1 LHFHQPTAQKI
12 VLQNETLKKGKEK
25 KRKEKKRKTLFHW
38 HNMSEPE

>member
-25 KRKEKKRKTLFHW
+25 KRKEKKGKEKPYSIGTT
-38 HNMSEPE
+38 